1 MQHKNAEY
9 LFMPYDNW
17 WNNHHKKTKLDI
29 NPTLTL
35 ARIQILSTRDRIFD
49 KFIPTVFASPSF
61 WFC

>member
-1 MQHKNAEY
+1 MQNICSCQITIDETIII
-9 LFMPYDNW
+9 
-17 WNNHHKKTKLDI
+17 KKTKLDI

-35 ARIQILSTRDRIFD
+35 ARIQILSTRDRTFD